1 MPNLFEILN
10 KQDII
15 ELLYDFIEKLSEKT
29 GRNVIVY
36 YSGWLNKSVEDS
48 GINDFDKNGF
58 MAMVNGLDFDKGV
71 DLILHT
77 PGGNVAATESIIYYL
92 HQIFGN
98 NIRAVV
104 PQLAMSGGTMIA
116 CSCNEIIMGKQ
127 SSLGPIDPQFNG
139 VPAQGVIE
147 EFKKAKKEVKQDPSC
162 VPLWQMIIG
171 KYDPTFINSCQQAI
185 EWSEQILE
193 DSLRNFVDSDYDD
206 EDIEKIVKGL
216 SSHKETKAH
225 ERQLSP
231 DRCKEIGLNISM
243 MEDDDD
249 LQDLILSIHHCCMTI
264 FLTSN
269 TYKIF
274 SNNLRRNL
282 KFEITN

>member
-1 MPNLFEILN
+1 M
-10 KQDII
+10 
-15 ELLYDFIEKLSEKT
+15 
-29 GRNVIVY
+29 
-36 YSGWLNKSVEDS
+36 
-48 GINDFDKNGF
+48 GIDDLDKNGF
-58 MAMVNGLDFDKGV
+58 MAMVNGLDFDRGV
-71 DLILHT
+71 DLIIHT

-98 NIRAVV
+98 DIRAIV

-127 SSLGPIDPQFNG
+127 SSLGPIDPQLNG
-139 VPAQGVIE
+139 IPAQGVIE
-147 EFKKAKKEVKQDPSC
+147 EFKKAKEEVKQDPSC
-162 VPLWQMIIG
+162 VPLWQMIIA

-185 EWSEQILE
+185 EWSETILE
-193 DSLRNFVDSDYDD
+193 ESLKNYV
-206 EDIEKIVKGL
+206 DIEYSEKDIDKIVTGL

-225 ERQLSP
+225 DRHLSP
-231 DRCKEIGLNISM
+231 DRCKELGLNIVM

-249 LQDLILSIHHCCMTI
+249 LQDLILSIHHCCMNI

-269 TYKIF
+269 TYKMF

-282 KFEITN
+282 KFENTN